1 MAKSQKITEED
12 FHEILRLLDLGLTPF
27 QASKA
32 MKISHGSVYYILEKR
47 GVKISSNG
55 ITSSKRELIDEDDFS
70 TLPDSVLFSYKK
82 FPAF

>member
-1 MAKSQKITEED
+1 MAQVKKITEEEFQD
-12 FHEILRLLDLGLTPF
+12 ILKLLDLGLTPF

-55 ITSSKRELIDEDDFS
+55 ITSSKRELITEDDFS
-70 TLPDSVLFSYKK
+70 TLPDSVLFNPKH